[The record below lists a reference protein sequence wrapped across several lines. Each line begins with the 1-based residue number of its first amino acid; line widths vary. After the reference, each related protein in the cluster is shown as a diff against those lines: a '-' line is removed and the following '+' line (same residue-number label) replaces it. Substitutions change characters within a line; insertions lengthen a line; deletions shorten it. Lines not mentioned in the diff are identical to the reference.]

1 LQLYRIRLDKQIS
14 DAIKREEDREKRR
27 GEMLAGEAVGWKREG
42 MERAFRKERA
52 QAKTEIEGLQYDNE
66 LSLAHKLARMGLL
79 K

>member
-1 LQLYRIRLDKQIS
+1 
-14 DAIKREEDREKRR
+14 
-27 GEMLAGEAVGWKREG
+27 MLAGEAVGWKREG